1 MISKLKNPAIRRYLY
16 RFLIVMGLYVVFL
29 ITAVR
34 GFHVYHPTGWAAY
47 LLAILPALPVIGV
60 IVIVGLYLSEEK
72 DEFQRAILVESMMWG
87 IGATL
92 SVTTAW
98 GFLENFVPVPHFD
111 LFLVFPL
118 FWGVVG
124 VAKGLLRLK
133 YQ

>member
-1 MISKLKNPAIRRYLY
+1 MISKLRNPAIRHYLY
-16 RFLIVMGLYVVFL
+16 RLLITMGLYVVFL
-29 ITAVR
+29 ITADW
-34 GFHVYHPTGWAAY
+34 GFHRYHPTGWATY

-60 IVIVGLYLSEEK
+60 IVIVGLYLAEEK

-98 GFLENFVPVPHFD
+98 GFLEVFVPVPHFNP
-111 LFLVFPL
+111 FWVFPL
-118 FWGVVG
+118 FCGVVG
-124 VAKGLLRLK
+124 AAKGLLRLR

>member
-1 MISKLKNPAIRRYLY
+1 MISKLKNPAIRRYLV
-16 RFLIVMGLYVVFL
+16 RFLITMSFYVIFL
-29 ITAVR
+29 VTAVEA
-34 GFHVYHPTGWAAY
+34 FHRYHPTGALAY
-47 LLAILPALPVIGV
+47 VLAILPALPVIGV
-60 IVIVGLYLSEEK
+60 IVIVGLYLREEK
-72 DEFQRAILVESMMWG
+72 DEFQRAVLVESMMWG

-111 LFLVFPL
+111 LFMVFPL

-124 VAKGLLRLK
+124 FAKGLLKVK